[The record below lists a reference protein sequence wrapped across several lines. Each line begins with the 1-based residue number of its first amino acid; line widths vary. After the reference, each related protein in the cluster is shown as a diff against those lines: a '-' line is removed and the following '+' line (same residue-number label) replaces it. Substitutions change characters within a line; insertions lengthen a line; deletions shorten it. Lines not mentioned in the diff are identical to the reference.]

1 MKRSTAYGKL
11 RSVGRERRRPSALA
25 AIAILVVG
33 AASGCAQSQQQRRAE
48 SVNTVRREATAPR
61 LQARGDAAAAMGD
74 MTRAEQYFMA
84 ALAAGGD
91 PRDLTRRLLV
101 VCVADERYPAAA
113 SHGED
118 YLRTHPADTEVRYAV
133 ATVYIGMGDTGQ
145 ARDELERVLAERPDL
160 ADAHYALATV
170 LRQEGDA
177 IVDADHQ
184 FREYIRLR
192 PEGQYADAARASLL
206 KSVP

>member
-1 MKRSTAYGKL
+1 MTRTMAIL
-11 RSVGRERRRPSALA
+11 AMLA
-25 AIAILVVG
+25 AG
-33 AASGCAQSQQQRRAE
+33 AAGCAESQQQRRVE
-48 SVNTVRREATAPR
+48 SVNEVRHEATAPR

-91 PRDLTRRLLV
+91 PRVLTRRLLV

-133 ATVYIGMGDTGQ
+133 ATVYIGLGDSEH
-145 ARDELERVLAERPDL
+145 ARDELERVLVERPDL

-170 LRQEGDA
+170 LRQQGDS
-177 IVDADHQ
+177 IVDADRQ

-192 PEGQYADAARASLL
+192 PEGPYADAARASLL

>member
-1 MKRSTAYGKL
+1 MTGTRLATLPAAA
-11 RSVGRERRRPSALA
+11 VALLA
-25 AIAILVVG
+25 F
-33 AASGCAQSQQQRRAE
+33 ASGCAASREQQRAE
-48 SVNTVRREATAPR
+48 SVVAVRRESTAPR
-61 LQARGDAAAAMGD
+61 LLSRGDAAASVGD

-91 PRDLTRRLLV
+91 PRALTRRLLV

-118 YLRTHPADTEVRYAV
+118 YLRNHPADTEVRYAV
-133 ATVYIGMGDTGQ
+133 ATVYLGMGDGAR
-145 ARDELERVLAERPDL
+145 ARDELERVIAERPDI

-170 LRQEGDA
+170 LRQQGDA
-177 IVDADHQ
+177 LVDADRQ
-184 FREYIRLR
+184 YREYIRLEPR
-192 PEGQYADAARASLL
+192 GQYAEAARASLL